1 MNKKTLGLFFIFTLI
16 VITAGLFLNFTKTN
30 DQKTNEVLT
39 THDKKAVKIGD
50 KQIKVE
56 VADTP
61 EKMKLGLGGRDKL
74 AENEGMLFVYENKSP
89 AVFWMKGMNFDLD
102 IIWIADGKVIQID
115 NQVPAEP
122 GADENSLKRYVSQQ
136 PVDYVIEVNAG
147 FTQKNNIKVGDPFQI
162 LSYP

>member
-30 DQKTNEVLT
+30 DQKTNDVFIA
-39 THDKKAVKIGD
+39 HDKKTVKIGD

-74 AENEGMLFVYENKSP
+74 AEDEGMLFVYENKTP

-102 IIWIADGKVIQID
+102 IIWIADGKVVQID

-122 GADENSLKRYVSQQ
+122 GEDENSLKRYVSQQ
-136 PVDYVIEVNAG
+136 LVDFVIEVNAG
-147 FTQKNNIKVGDPFQI
+147 FTQKNNIKIGDPVQI